1 MAGGMMI
8 EAAILRMCY
17 QIRSKQKER
26 KQGYIY
32 IHIYMGDQICNT
44 HARTCGRLT
53 LLAQISTVECR
64 NSHRANTRA
73 RLGKQW
79 RIRALGARV

>member
-26 KQGYIY
+26 KQG
-32 IHIYMGDQICNT
+32 YMGDQICNT